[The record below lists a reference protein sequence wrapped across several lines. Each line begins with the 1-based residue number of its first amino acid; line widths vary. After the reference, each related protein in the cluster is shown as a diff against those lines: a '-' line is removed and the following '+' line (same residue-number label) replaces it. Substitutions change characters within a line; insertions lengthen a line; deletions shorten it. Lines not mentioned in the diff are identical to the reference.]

1 MAKKILITGMT
12 GFAGSF
18 LAEYLVKNSIGEV
31 VGTYIAEASLQ
42 NISHISEK
50 VKTIHLDLK
59 DSKKVEDVISS
70 EKPDWVFH
78 LAAIPAVGDSFT
90 KPAETII
97 NNVVAELN
105 LLEGVRNSKLF
116 ETRIL
121 IVSSADVYG
130 KVSEKD
136 LPIDEDTPFMPTNA
150 YAVSK
155 ITQDY
160 LGLQYAISYNLQVVR
175 VRSFNHFGPRQA
187 TGFVVADWC
196 KKIAL
201 IEKSK
206 IPPVI
211 KVGNLKAKR
220 DFTDVRDMVEA
231 YYLLLEK
238 GKVGDVYN
246 VGSGKS
252 ICIEDVLYIL
262 LKEAKVKIMVE
273 KDDALFRPVDS
284 LERVCDNRK
293 FVSLSGWKPK
303 IPIEKTLK
311 ETLDYWRNIV

>member
-18 LAEYLVKNSIGEV
+18 LAEYLVKDNIGEV
-31 VGTYIAEASLQ
+31 VGTYITEVSLQ
-42 NISHISEK
+42 NIAAIREK
-50 VKTIHLDLK
+50 VKVVYLDLR
-59 DSKKVEDVISS
+59 DAKKVEDVILS

-105 LLEGVRNSKLF
+105 LLEGIKNAKLF
-116 ETRIL
+116 DTRIL

-130 KVSEKD
+130 KVSGKD

-160 LGLQYAISYNLQVVR
+160 LGLQYVLSYNLQVVR

-201 IEKSK
+201 IEKDK

-231 YYLLLEK
+231 YYLLLQK

-252 ICIEDVLYIL
+252 ICIEDALYIL

-273 KDDALFRPVDS
+273 KDDTLFRPVDS

>member
-1 MAKKILITGMT
+1 MAKKVLITGMT

-18 LAEYLVKNSIGEV
+18 LAEYLVANNIGEV
-31 VGTYIAEASLQ
+31 SGTYISESSLQ
-42 NISHISEK
+42 NISTISKK
-50 VKTIHLDLK
+50 VKAFHVDLK
-59 DSKKVEDVISS
+59 DSKKVEEIIALV
-70 EKPDWVFH
+70 KPDLVFH
-78 LAAIPAVGDSFT
+78 LAAMPAVGDSFL

-105 LLEGVRNSKLF
+105 LLEAIKNTGLLKS
-116 ETRIL
+116 RIL

-130 KVSEKD
+130 NVLEKD
-136 LPIDEDTPFMPTNA
+136 LPIDEDTPFMPMNA

-155 ITQDY
+155 ITQDF
-160 LGLQYAISYNLQVVR
+160 LGLQYVLSYNLQVVR
-175 VRSFNHFGPRQA
+175 VRPFNHFGPRQA
-187 TGFVVADWC
+187 TGFVIADWC

-206 IPPVI
+206 IASVL

-220 DFTDVRDMVEA
+220 DFTDVRDIVEA

-238 GKVGDVYN
+238 GKTGDAYN

-252 ICIEDVLYIL
+252 ICIEDVLHIL
-262 LKEAKVKIMVE
+262 LKEAKVKILVE

-293 FVSLSGWKPK
+293 FVSLSGWEPK
-303 IPIEKTLK
+303 IAIEKTLK